1 MAFHRLVSVFYILLG
16 LTSTAASALPID
28 STWIE
33 AGNVDGLKVY
43 RRPYGDTGLTE
54 FRSKML
60 INSDISRVAA
70 VAIEGKNFA
79 SWLDGCKHSEEFE
92 RQISFDPKQPLAGQ
106 FTKVY
111 GVNSAPW
118 PLSDRD
124 YVVKSHME
132 IIPVK
137 AGEPQGY
144 LLYSELASDAKY
156 PERKD
161 RVRMLAMK
169 VTIALTTLPKDADA
183 TEVDMAIVVDTAA
196 DGPKALSE
204 AVLKNFP
211 ANSLLKLSALVKTD
225 GFDAKLANALRQR
238 LNLANG
244 KAAE

>member
-1 MAFHRLVSVFYILLG
+1 MVFRYFLTIFYIAIG
-16 LTSTAASALPID
+16 LPSSAASALPID
-28 STWIE
+28 NSWAESGT
-33 AGNVDGLKVY
+33 VDGLKIF
-43 RRPYGDTGLTE
+43 RRPFGENGLTE
-54 FRSKML
+54 FRSKMI
-60 INSDISRVAA
+60 INSDISRITA
-70 VAIEGKNFA
+70 VVIEGKNFS
-79 SWLDGCKHSEEFE
+79 SWLDGCKLSEEFE
-92 RQISFDPKQPLAGQ
+92 RQISYDPKQSLAGQ

-124 YVVKSHME
+124 YVVRSHME
-132 IIPVK
+132 MMPVK
-137 AGEPQGY
+137 AGGPEGY
-144 LLYSELASDAKY
+144 LLHSELASDSKY

-169 VTIALTTLPKDADA
+169 VTIALTTQPSEPGA

-196 DGPKALSE
+196 DGPKALTE

-238 LNLANG
+238 LSLANG
-244 KAAE
+244 KLAE

>member
-1 MAFHRLVSVFYILLG
+1 MVFGRFVAAFYIFLG
-16 LTSTAASALPID
+16 LTSPAASALPID
-28 STWIE
+28 GTWSE
-33 AGNVDGLKVY
+33 SGNVDGIKVY
-43 RRPYGDTGLTE
+43 RRPFGDNGLTE
-54 FRSKML
+54 FRSKM
-60 INSDISRVAA
+60 IISSDISRVAA
-70 VAIEGKNFA
+70 VVIEGKNFA
-79 SWLDGCKHSEEFE
+79 SWLDGCKLSEEFE
-92 RQISFDPKQPLAGQ
+92 RQISYDPRQSLAGQ

-124 YVVKSHME
+124 YVVRSHME
-132 IIPVK
+132 MMPVK

-144 LLYSELASDAKY
+144 LLHSELASDSKY

-169 VTIALTTLPKDADA
+169 VTIALTTLPKDPGA

-196 DGPKALSE
+196 DGPKTLTE

-211 ANSLLKLSALVKTD
+211 ANSLLKLSGLVKTD

-238 LNLANG
+238 LSLANG